1 MFPTKDKEL
10 LKLLSQSKILV
21 KGSGNYICRRLRE
34 DEELE
39 DALLSEG
46 ISIAILG
53 NDNRV
58 ELDRVKINYIPEKQM
73 NGLRISIGGGP
84 DDWLEDDVFRTADHC
99 RFTIGENTQFNG
111 AMLYVQDDDSHI
123 CIGKNTMFSWGI
135 DVLVYGCTYHL

>member
-1 MFPTKDKEL
+1 MFPTK
-10 LKLLSQSKILV
+10 
-21 KGSGNYICRRLRE
+21 

-58 ELDRVKINYIPEKQM
+58 ELDRVKVNYIPEKQM
-73 NGLRISIGGGP
+73 NGLRISIGGEP

-99 RFTIGENTQFNG
+99 RLTIGENTQFNG
-111 AMLYVQDDDSHI
+111 AMLYLQDADSHI

-135 DVLVYGCTYHL
+135 DVLVYGCTHRL

>member
-21 KGSGNYICRRLRE
+21 KGSGNYIYRRLWE

-58 ELDRVKINYIPEKQM
+58 ELDRVKVNYIPEKQM
-73 NGLRISIGGGP
+73 NGLRISI
-84 DDWLEDDVFRTADHC
+84 
-99 RFTIGENTQFNG
+99 
-111 AMLYVQDDDSHI
+111 
-123 CIGKNTMFSWGI
+123 
-135 DVLVYGCTYHL
+135 

>member
-21 KGSGNYICRRLRE
+21 KGSGNYIYRRLR
-34 DEELE
+34 
-39 DALLSEG
+39 
-46 ISIAILG
+46 
-53 NDNRV
+53 
-58 ELDRVKINYIPEKQM
+58 
-73 NGLRISIGGGP
+73 
-84 DDWLEDDVFRTADHC
+84 EDDVFRTADHC

-111 AMLYVQDDDSHI
+111 AMLYLQDDDSHI